1 MLATIRVD
9 DEQAMAV
16 LSYASPAF
24 ERSRAR
30 AESAGDRGR
39 AFRAVFAPFPEDK
52 ENVDPN
58 SGAAYRRKMDPRTPR
73 DRCEPSRPPLADIT
87 PKFLMPVRVRTDR
100 AARRA
105 QFEIAR
111 QENIEENRRDRTL
124 GSTDD

>member
-9 DEQAMAV
+9 DEQSMAV

-30 AESAGDRGR
+30 AESADDRGR

-52 ENVDPN
+52 ENADPN
-58 SGAAYRRKMDPRTPR
+58 GGAAYRRKIDPRTPR

-87 PKFLMPVRVRTDR
+87 PKFLTPVRTGDEHTTRCS
-100 AARRA
+100 
-105 QFEIAR
+105 ESSI
-111 QENIEENRRDRTL
+111 
-124 GSTDD
+124 